1 MKFDPASDIQDLWV
15 FGEFGDVNPS
25 ITDSST
31 YTFLDPDTMKQTFQS
46 EMEGCFL
53 YSRHYNP
60 INKYLC
66 DALAALEGTE
76 RAQVTASG
84 MGAIAC
90 AVLQHCRMGDEIVS
104 GWTIYGGTYALFA
117 NFLPRYGITT
127 RYVDITNPAAV
138 EEAISP
144 RTKVIYFESI
154 SNPLLE
160 VADVPKL
167 VELAHRRGIA
177 VIVDNTFAPL
187 ILAPARQGADVVVHS
202 LTKFINGSSDCV
214 AGTICS
220 SRQFIDQ
227 VTDING
233 GACMLLGPVLDSI
246 RSAGILKNIH
256 TLHLR
261 IAKHSANAMYLAGQL
276 TALGL
281 RVHYP
286 GLPGHRQHEV
296 MNRLRNSEYGFGGMM
311 VLDVGT
317 AERANALM
325 VAMQQAKIGLLAV
338 SLGYFKT
345 LFSAPGNSTSSEIPE
360 ERQRE
365 MGLSPGMI
373 RLSVGLDQDIER
385 TLSRMHSCLKAA
397 GCI

>member
-1 MKFDPASDIQDLWV
+1 MKLDPAGQIQDLWV

-31 YTFLDPDTMKQTFQS
+31 YTFLSPDTMQQTFQS

-90 AVLQHCRMGDEIVS
+90 AVLQCCSSGDEIVS

-117 NFLPRYGITT
+117 NFLPRYGIKTT
-127 RYVDITNPAAV
+127 YVDMTDIEAVGRAIT
-138 EEAISP
+138 P
-144 RTKVIYFESI
+144 RTKVLYFESI

-160 VADVPKL
+160 VADIPAL
-167 VELAHRRGIA
+167 CELAHHHNIR
-177 VIVDNTFAPL
+177 VVVDNTFGPL
-187 ILAPARQGADVVVHS
+187 ILSPARLGADIVVHS
-202 LTKFINGSSDCV
+202 MTKFINGSSDCV
-214 AGTICS
+214 AGAICS
-220 SRQFIDQ
+220 SKQFIDQ

-261 IAKHSANAMYLAGQL
+261 IAKHSTNAQYLASKLASAGI
-276 TALGL
+276 

-286 GLPGHRQHEV
+286 GLLDHRQHQL
-296 MNRLRNSEYGFGGMM
+296 MDRLRNPDFGYGGMM
-311 VLDVGT
+311 VVDVGT
-317 AERANALM
+317 AERANILM
-325 VAMQQAKIGLLAV
+325 ISMQEAKIGLLAV

-360 ERQRE
+360 DRQRE

-373 RLSVGLDQDIER
+373 RLSVGLDHDIER
-385 TLSRMHSCLKAA
+385 TYGRMEGCLRSA
-397 GCI
+397 GVL